1 MVMTFLS
8 SVTRDRDPPD
18 SDSYR
23 GEALGL
29 LRRQLRGGLAR
40 RDIHKRIRSLSRARP
55 VNPGSEP
62 FLEGSKGLEVLH
74 LSDCWQLCRLED
86 RSKNLIR
93 SLRDVDDQCV
103 SGNLQRFELA
113 A

>member
-40 RDIHKRIRSLSRARP
+40 RDIHKR
-55 VNPGSEP
+55 NP
-62 FLEGSKGLEVLH
+62 
-74 LSDCWQLCRLED
+74 D
-86 RSKNLIR
+86 R
-93 SLRDVDDQCV
+93 
-103 SGNLQRFELA
+103 
-113 A
+113 